1 MKVSKVVIIVVALHV
16 LVIGGIFIFEG
27 CTRTKAPVPDI
38 ASSGSTDET
47 AANQTNLAAATP
59 DNSAALPPV
68 APPAV
73 PTAPQAV
80 PQSPAPTPIAKSYV
94 VKKGDTLWKVA
105 KEEHV
110 TVADLAKANNL
121 TKTSALKINQKLTI
135 PAKAEAAPVQM
146 ASAAPAAG
154 AVPSDVSA
162 TAATPAGGNA
172 YIVKQ
177 GDSLWK
183 IAKAEHVSVAAL
195 KQANNLT
202 SDSLK
207 ISQKL
212 TIPAA
217 AAGSS
222 AAPAAPASAS
232 SAPAPQAS
240 AATASYGA
248 WEPGAH
254 TENGQTFHTVDINE
268 NLTVIA
274 KKYGVKVD
282 DLVKANNLN
291 GKQIVAGQ
299 KLVIPAAATPAA
311 SVPSATPAIATPIV
325 TSNN

>member
-27 CTRTKAPVPDI
+27 CTRTKAPAPDI
-38 ASSGSTDET
+38 AQSGPTDESS
-47 AANQTNLAAATP
+47 TNLAAATP
-59 DNSAALPPV
+59 DTGALPPV
-68 APPAV
+68 APPV
-73 PTAPQAV
+73 TPTTPQAV
-80 PQSPAPTPIAKSYV
+80 PQPPAPSPIAKSYV

-105 KEEHV
+105 KAEHV
-110 TVADLAKANNL
+110 SVADLAKANNL
-121 TKTSALKINQKLTI
+121 TKTSALKVNQKLTV

-154 AVPSDVSA
+154 AAPTDMSA

-172 YIVKQ
+172 YTVKQ

-183 IAKAEHVSVAAL
+183 IAKTEHVSVAAL

-202 SDSLK
+202 TDSLK
-207 ISQKL
+207 VNQKL
-212 TIPAA
+212 TIPASA
-217 AAGSS
+217 APS
-222 AAPAAPASAS
+222 AAPAAPAA
-232 SAPAPQAS
+232 ATATVPQAS

-311 SVPSATPAIATPIV
+311 SVPSATPAITTPIV